1 MSTKRGLGS
10 IRKLPSGKYQVRFT
24 DPNGLRRSARTT
36 FQTKALAEFELT
48 RIRGAVESGT
58 WHVDESAKAGDLN
71 PKTMTL
77 GELAE
82 HWRGQQVSSKG
93 SALSPTTLNE
103 YQRLIEST
111 LKRFVNLPIRAIT
124 RQEIENWRTPE
135 IRRAPNQT
143 VKAYKHLKTLM
154 TWAQKRSW
162 VALNPCEI
170 ERGSAYTPSEPI
182 APTKSQVQI
191 MLESATNQFRVIIA
205 LAAFG
210 GLRKGEILELRRKD
224 FELVEDEGERWVR
237 VAVSRGVVW
246 DGNKAIVRKPKS
258 DAGVRSLLLPLSI
271 SDLVTAHLRTIG
283 IDPEALLFTRKS
295 GSNEHLGKYDLNPLW
310 RKVREQAGFKGRFH
324 SLRTYAATEF
334 AKLSPTNQELMDRFG
349 HRDIKTAMRYQ
360 RTTGRDAELL
370 RRLGQ

>member
-1 MSTKRGLGS
+1 M
-10 IRKLPSGKYQVRFT
+10 
-24 DPNGLRRSARTT
+24 
-36 FQTKALAEFELT
+36 
-48 RIRGAVESGT
+48 
-58 WHVDESAKAGDLN
+58 DESAKAGDLN

-162 VALNPCEI
+162 VAVNPCDI

-182 APTKSQVQI
+182 PPTKQQVEI
-191 MLESATNQFRVIIA
+191 MLDSASNQFKVVIA
-205 LAAFG
+205 LAAYG

-224 FELVEDEGERWVR
+224 LVAIEDQGERWVQ
-237 VAVSRGVVW
+237 VSISRGVVW
-246 DGNKAIVRKPKS
+246 DGNQAVVRKPKS
-258 DAGVRSLLLPLSI
+258 DAGVRTLLLPLSV
-271 SDLVTAHLRTIG
+271 SELVLAHLRATP
-283 IDPEALLFTRKS
+283 IDPESLLFARRTI
-295 GSNEHLGKYDLNPLW
+295 SNEHWGKYDLNPLW
-310 RKVREQAGFKGRFH
+310 RKVRAQAGFQGRFH

-360 RTTGRDAELL
+360 RSTGRDAELL
-370 RRLGQ
+370 RKLS